1 MAGSGLNEG
10 LSEFHKHALLDAEV
24 PLFNVRDRHAY
35 RQEAADR
42 PCIGI
47 PRLLP
52 PALAFGRDEFH
63 YKPEDLSNFPIP
75 SQRIYQPPPPDA
87 DTPPGKYT
95 PQSKT
100 WELVR
105 TDQYKLGFV
114 MASNW
119 SVTERDEEVQRMRNL
134 ISSRTVAPV
143 LDERGEHYVVR
154 PIAGM
159 VAMQAG
165 VSVVQFMNGD
175 PDEPMTVG
183 AYHTLDSIQS
193 QHPHFYPRF
202 SLLCT
207 QLAILSWGNKQ
218 KNIPRVC
225 YLDGLKSN
233 DRSTARNDLNSR
245 DGSYSLGG
253 TVMKGEGQ
261 GVSLPASQAN
271 GVQAQT
277 QIGAILV
284 ILNELYD
291 LLMMISLSK
300 AEYEITN
307 FHSKANNVYTSGGLK
322 GSFTS
327 LQLNVSSI
335 GVSLEE
341 GLGFQGTFHCD
352 DQDCITRWTA
362 FILLLN
368 L

>member
-1 MAGSGLNEG
+1 
-10 LSEFHKHALLDAEV
+10 
-24 PLFNVRDRHAY
+24 
-35 RQEAADR
+35 
-42 PCIGI
+42 
-47 PRLLP
+47 
-52 PALAFGRDEFH
+52 
-63 YKPEDLSNFPIP
+63 
-75 SQRIYQPPPPDA
+75 
-87 DTPPGKYT
+87 
-95 PQSKT
+95 
-100 WELVR
+100 
-105 TDQYKLGFV
+105 
-114 MASNW
+114 
-119 SVTERDEEVQRMRNL
+119 
-134 ISSRTVAPV
+134 
-143 LDERGEHYVVR
+143 
-154 PIAGM
+154 
-159 VAMQAG
+159 
-165 VSVVQFMNGD
+165 
-175 PDEPMTVG
+175 MTVG

-193 QHPHFYPRF
+193 QHPHLYPRF
-202 SLLCT
+202 SQLCT

-225 YLDGLKSN
+225 YLDGLKPN
-233 DRSTARNDLNSR
+233 DRSAARKTASSR

-277 QIGAILV
+277 QVGSILA

-291 LLMMISLSK
+291 SLMMVSLSK

-307 FHSKANNVYTSGGLK
+307 FHSKANNVYTAGGLK

-335 GVSLEE
+335 GVPLEE

-368 L
+368 LPPGAF